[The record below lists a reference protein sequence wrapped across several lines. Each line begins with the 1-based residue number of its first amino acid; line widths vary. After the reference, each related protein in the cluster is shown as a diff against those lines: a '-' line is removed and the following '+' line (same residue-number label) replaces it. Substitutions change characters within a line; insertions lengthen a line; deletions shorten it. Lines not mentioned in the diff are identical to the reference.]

1 MATLKDYRVSVL
13 NVCTNSVIK
22 SEVVRSTSK
31 AAAAAPFFAEY
42 VDKYL
47 DVNRCNLKGCSQTY
61 LSSIVEERLNVR
73 ITVDIVAQVT
83 CSSLNKEQAAEVVNV
98 VKTVRRR
105 RRRNGKS
112 TTTNRQFTVDGKL
125 LDMSVRTTKK
135 SA

>member
-13 NVCTNSVIK
+13 NVRTNSVIK
-22 SEVVRSTSK
+22 SEVVCSTSK

-47 DVNRCNLKGCSQTY
+47 DINRHNLKGCSVSY
-61 LSSIVEERLNVR
+61 LQGIVEERLSVR
-73 ITVDIVAQVT
+73 ITVDIIGQVT
-83 CSSLNKEQAAEVVNV
+83 CSSLNKEQAAEIVNV

-112 TTTNRQFTVDGKL
+112 TTTNRRFTAGGEL
-125 LDMSVRTTKK
+125 LDLSVRTTKK